1 MSSEDD
7 HRDDRGEYG
16 SEPPAPAT
24 PSSPVASVDFTVVPR
39 SVWISAG
46 GALVLLI
53 SVFLSWYNASAS
65 ITIGNVKQS
74 ASASESG
81 WNSGAGGKLVALLAL
96 VALAAWVIELF
107 VENVQLPFPGWMIA
121 GGAGALAIVV
131 ILFKIVSKPGG
142 SVSFDAPGI
151 HASVGTAFGIWIA
164 LLAAIAVVVGAY
176 LRMTES
182 PT

>member
-16 SEPPAPAT
+16 SEPAAPAG
-24 PSSPVASVDFTVVPR
+24 PSTTVSSVDFSVVPR

-53 SVFLSWYNASAS
+53 SVFLNWYTASAS
-65 ITIGNVKQS
+65 VKVATVTQS
-74 ASASESG
+74 YSASESG
-81 WNSGAGGKLVALLAL
+81 WNSGATAKFVALLAL
-96 VALAAWVIELF
+96 IALAAWVIEVF
-107 VENVQLPFPGWMIA
+107 VPNVVLPFPGWMIA
-121 GGAGALAIVV
+121 GAAGAIAILFV
-131 ILFKIVSKPGG
+131 LFKIVSKPGG
-142 SVSFDAPGI
+142 NVSIDAPGI

-164 LLAAIAVVVGAY
+164 LLASIAVVVGAY

-182 PT
+182 QS

>member
-16 SEPPAPAT
+16 SGPPAPTGPST
-24 PSSPVASVDFTVVPR
+24 PASTVDFSAVPR

-53 SVFLSWYNASAS
+53 SVFLNWYTFTASAKVGDVS
-65 ITIGNVKQS
+65 RSVS
-74 ASASESG
+74 ASGSG
-81 WNSGAGGKLVALLAL
+81 WDSGAGAKLVALLAL

-107 VENVQLPFPGWMIA
+107 VPTVSLPFPGWMIA
-121 GGAGALAIVV
+121 GGAGALALLVV
-131 ILFKIVSKPGG
+131 LFKIVSKPGDNL
-142 SVSFDAPGI
+142 SIDVPGF
-151 HASVGTAFGIWIA
+151 HASVGTAYGIWIA
-164 LLAAIAVVVGAY
+164 LLASIAVVVGAY

-182 PT
+182 QS